1 MKFRSMN
8 SNFLTVSSWTLAS
21 RVLGFV
27 RDITMAALLGTGPM
41 AEAFLIAFSLPNLFR
56 RFFAEGAL
64 NMAFVPLFTKKLNN
78 GKETAHLFANETFV
92 MLGTILLFLTILAQL
107 FMPFLVFAM
116 ASGFWGD
123 ERFDQATDLGRITF
137 SYIFFISL
145 AALISGILNV
155 KGKFMVAAAA
165 PIVLNVMLIA
175 SMALALYLDIEIS
188 LALAIAVPISGI
200 MQLILVWFAA
210 KNIGFKL
217 TLKLPRLTPDVK
229 KLMIIAMPAAL
240 AGGVVQINLLVGRQ
254 IASGTEGAIAWL
266 SYADRL
272 YQLPL
277 GVVGIAV
284 GIVLLPELS
293 RRLTANDQIG
303 AQKAFNKSTEFALN
317 LTIPASIALI
327 IIPSELITTLFQRG
341 AFDQN
346 DTNYTAMALAIYGIG
361 LPAFVLQKVLQ
372 PIYFAREDTK
382 TPFKYALISMAI
394 NAIIAI
400 GLEPRI
406 GFMSAAIATSIAGW
420 SMLILLWVGA
430 RKFKTAIKFDTIV
443 YKKILII
450 LCSSIIMGFCIFITK
465 NYFEFLFNHSMMKY
479 LGLLIIISIGL
490 LTYFFSKFVLAF
502 LFLK

>member
-317 LTIPASIALI
+317 LTIPASIALM

-346 DTNYTAMALAIYGIG
+346 DTNYNG
-361 LPAFVLQKVLQ
+361 
-372 PIYFAREDTK
+372 
-382 TPFKYALISMAI
+382 
-394 NAIIAI
+394 
-400 GLEPRI
+400 
-406 GFMSAAIATSIAGW
+406 
-420 SMLILLWVGA
+420 
-430 RKFKTAIKFDTIV
+430 
-443 YKKILII
+443 
-450 LCSSIIMGFCIFITK
+450 
-465 NYFEFLFNHSMMKY
+465 
-479 LGLLIIISIGL
+479 
-490 LTYFFSKFVLAF
+490 
-502 LFLK
+502 

>member
-155 KGKFMVAAAA
+155 KGKFMVAAAT

-188 LALAIAVPISGI
+188 LALAIIS
-200 MQLILVWFAA
+200 
-210 KNIGFKL
+210 
-217 TLKLPRLTPDVK
+217 
-229 KLMIIAMPAAL
+229 
-240 AGGVVQINLLVGRQ
+240 
-254 IASGTEGAIAWL
+254 
-266 SYADRL
+266 
-272 YQLPL
+272 
-277 GVVGIAV
+277 
-284 GIVLLPELS
+284 
-293 RRLTANDQIG
+293 
-303 AQKAFNKSTEFALN
+303 
-317 LTIPASIALI
+317 
-327 IIPSELITTLFQRG
+327 
-341 AFDQN
+341 
-346 DTNYTAMALAIYGIG
+346 
-361 LPAFVLQKVLQ
+361 
-372 PIYFAREDTK
+372 
-382 TPFKYALISMAI
+382 
-394 NAIIAI
+394 
-400 GLEPRI
+400 
-406 GFMSAAIATSIAGW
+406 
-420 SMLILLWVGA
+420 
-430 RKFKTAIKFDTIV
+430 
-443 YKKILII
+443 
-450 LCSSIIMGFCIFITK
+450 
-465 NYFEFLFNHSMMKY
+465 
-479 LGLLIIISIGL
+479 
-490 LTYFFSKFVLAF
+490 
-502 LFLK
+502 

>member
-1 MKFRSMN
+1 
-8 SNFLTVSSWTLAS
+8 
-21 RVLGFV
+21 
-27 RDITMAALLGTGPM
+27 
-41 AEAFLIAFSLPNLFR
+41 
-56 RFFAEGAL
+56 
-64 NMAFVPLFTKKLNN
+64 
-78 GKETAHLFANETFV
+78 
-92 MLGTILLFLTILAQL
+92 
-107 FMPFLVFAM
+107 
-116 ASGFWGD
+116 
-123 ERFDQATDLGRITF
+123 
-137 SYIFFISL
+137 
-145 AALISGILNV
+145 
-155 KGKFMVAAAA
+155 
-165 PIVLNVMLIA
+165 
-175 SMALALYLDIEIS
+175 
-188 LALAIAVPISGI
+188 
-200 MQLILVWFAA
+200 
-210 KNIGFKL
+210 
-217 TLKLPRLTPDVK
+217 
-229 KLMIIAMPAAL
+229 MPAAL

-430 RKFKTAIKFDTIV
+430 RKFKTAIKFDTIFT
-443 YKKILII
+443 KK
-450 LCSSIIMGFCIFITK
+450 F
-465 NYFEFLFNHSMMKY
+465 
-479 LGLLIIISIGL
+479 
-490 LTYFFSKFVLAF
+490 
-502 LFLK
+502 

>member
-1 MKFRSMN
+1 MKFKSIN
-8 SNFLTVSSWTLAS
+8 SNFLTVSSWTLVS

-27 RDITMAALLGTGPM
+27 RDITMAALLGTGPL
-41 AEAFLIAFSLPNLFR
+41 AEAFLIAFSLPNMFR

-64 NMAFVPLFTKKLNN
+64 NMAFVPLFTKKLNS
-78 GKETAHLFANETFV
+78 GKDVAHNFANETFV
-92 MLGTILLFLTILAQL
+92 ILGTILLLLTILAQV
-107 FMPFLVFAM
+107 FMPFLVLAM

-123 ERFDQATDLGRITF
+123 QRFDQATDLGRITF

-145 AALISGILNV
+145 AALISGLLNAT
-155 KGKFMVAAAA
+155 GKFMVAAAA
-165 PIVLNVMLIA
+165 PILLNIMLIA
-175 SMALALYLDIEIS
+175 SMAVALYLDVEVS

-200 MQLILVWFAA
+200 MQLTLVWFAA

-217 TLKLPRLTPDVK
+217 TLKLPKLTPDVK

-293 RRLTANDQIG
+293 RRLTANDLNG
-303 AQKAFNKSTEFALN
+303 AKKAFNKSTEFALS

-327 IIPSELITTLFQRG
+327 IIPTELITTLFQRG
-341 AFDQN
+341 IFDQN
-346 DTNYTAMALAIYGIG
+346 DTKYTAMALTVYGMG

-420 SMLILLWVGA
+420 SMLILLWIGA
-430 RKFKTAIKFDTIV
+430 GKFEDAIKFDDTIF
-443 YKKILII
+443 KKFLII
-450 LCSSIIMGFCIFITK
+450 FCSSIIMGFCLFVSK
-465 NYFEFLFNHSMMKY
+465 NYFEILFQHPMMKY

-490 LTYFFSKFVLAF
+490 ITYFFSKFILKL
-502 LFLK
+502 LFEK

>member
-116 ASGFWGD
+116 ANGFWGD

-165 PIVLNVMLIA
+165 PIILNVMLIA
-175 SMALALYLDIEIS
+175 SMALALYLDVEIS

-210 KNIGFKL
+210 KNIGFKFCL
-217 TLKLPRLTPDVK
+217 LYTSPSPRD
-229 KLMIIAMPAAL
+229 
-240 AGGVVQINLLVGRQ
+240 
-254 IASGTEGAIAWL
+254 
-266 SYADRL
+266 
-272 YQLPL
+272 
-277 GVVGIAV
+277 
-284 GIVLLPELS
+284 
-293 RRLTANDQIG
+293 
-303 AQKAFNKSTEFALN
+303 
-317 LTIPASIALI
+317 
-327 IIPSELITTLFQRG
+327 
-341 AFDQN
+341 
-346 DTNYTAMALAIYGIG
+346 
-361 LPAFVLQKVLQ
+361 
-372 PIYFAREDTK
+372 
-382 TPFKYALISMAI
+382 
-394 NAIIAI
+394 
-400 GLEPRI
+400 
-406 GFMSAAIATSIAGW
+406 
-420 SMLILLWVGA
+420 
-430 RKFKTAIKFDTIV
+430 
-443 YKKILII
+443 
-450 LCSSIIMGFCIFITK
+450 
-465 NYFEFLFNHSMMKY
+465 
-479 LGLLIIISIGL
+479 
-490 LTYFFSKFVLAF
+490 
-502 LFLK
+502 

>member
-1 MKFRSMN
+1 M
-8 SNFLTVSSWTLAS
+8 
-21 RVLGFV
+21 
-27 RDITMAALLGTGPM
+27 I
-41 AEAFLIAFSLPNLFR
+41 
-56 RFFAEGAL
+56 
-64 NMAFVPLFTKKLNN
+64 
-78 GKETAHLFANETFV
+78 
-92 MLGTILLFLTILAQL
+92 
-107 FMPFLVFAM
+107 
-116 ASGFWGD
+116 
-123 ERFDQATDLGRITF
+123 
-137 SYIFFISL
+137 
-145 AALISGILNV
+145 
-155 KGKFMVAAAA
+155 AAAA
-165 PIVLNVMLIA
+165 PIILNVMLIT

-200 MQLILVWFAA
+200 MQLILVWVAA

-217 TLKLPRLTPDVK
+217 TLKLPKLTPDVK

-293 RRLTANDQIG
+293 RRLTTNDQIG

-317 LTIPASIALI
+317 LTIPASIALM

-382 TPFKYALISMAI
+382 TPFKYALMSMAI

-400 GLEPRI
+400 GLEPKI
-406 GFMSAAIATSIAGW
+406 GFISAAIATSIAGW

-430 RKFKTAIKFDTIV
+430 QKFKTAIKFDTIIC
-443 YKKILII
+443 KKILII
-450 LCSSIIMGFCIFITK
+450 LCSSIIMGFCLFIAK
-465 NYFEFLFNHSMMKY
+465 NYFEFLLNHLMMKY